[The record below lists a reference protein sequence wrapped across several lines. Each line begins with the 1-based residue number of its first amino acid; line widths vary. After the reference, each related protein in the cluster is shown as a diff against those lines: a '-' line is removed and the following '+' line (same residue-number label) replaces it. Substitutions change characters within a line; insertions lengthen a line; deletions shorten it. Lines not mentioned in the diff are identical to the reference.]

1 MRRRSA
7 LSVIGGAVAAMAHG
21 SVSVS
26 DCRARHHMLHD
37 PLLGQIRAII
47 DKSHGEISYAPW
59 IGVRATESELKQV
72 AGSCMY
78 GTYSWYEFGVQ
89 WRNDGVLVD
98 SDAIA
103 VQYQEQFKS
112 RLQSALHLTLTS
124 ANFPEASRYE
134 LQGAI
139 DDMDSYRL
147 IQTFA
152 YRGGQFVED
161 DHEWSWFVRNEH
173 KPLIWVHDPLVQYWD
188 KPVVDS
194 DGNTNATV
202 WINVGMDMETSPR
215 VRQSLR
221 KHTGV
226 HKLFKKQVQWKDP
239 GNVPA
244 DDPLRRTTIGPC
256 TCCK

>member
-7 LSVIGGAVAAMAHG
+7 LGVIGGSVAAMACG
-21 SVSVS
+21 VSVS
-26 DCRARHHMLHD
+26 DNRARHHMLHD
-37 PLLGQIRAII
+37 PILGQIRAII
-47 DKSHGEISYAPW
+47 DKAHGEIAYTPW
-59 IGVRATESELKQV
+59 IGVRSTESELRQV
-72 AGSCMY
+72 AGRCIH

-89 WRNDGVLVD
+89 LRNDGVLVD
-98 SDAIA
+98 SEAIA

-112 RLQSALHLTLTS
+112 RLQSALHLTLAI

-134 LQGAI
+134 LQGAL
-139 DDMDSYRL
+139 DDMHSYRL
-147 IQTFA
+147 IETFA

-226 HKLFKKQVQWKDP
+226 HRISKPMVQWKDP
-239 GNVPA
+239 LNVPK
-244 DDPLRRTTIGPC
+244 DHPLKRAIVRPC